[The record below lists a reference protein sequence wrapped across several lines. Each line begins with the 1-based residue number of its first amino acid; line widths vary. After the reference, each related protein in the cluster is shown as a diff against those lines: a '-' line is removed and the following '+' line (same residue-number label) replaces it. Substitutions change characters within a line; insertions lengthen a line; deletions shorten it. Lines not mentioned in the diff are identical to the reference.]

1 MGIGGPDGVGSSRL
15 GLEMTARLFTTPP
28 PAILILATFRW
39 WVEFLFVF
47 VKYAFCHSNV
57 QKQKTTNMS
66 IATLCFAMLYNLCY
80 AVPL

>member
-1 MGIGGPDGVGSSRL
+1 MSS
-15 GLEMTARLFTTPP
+15 
-28 PAILILATFRW
+28 
-39 WVEFLFVF
+39 EFLFVF

-80 AVPL
+80 AVPLYMCPNSGLMDRVLLYTDMHFLVTQKA